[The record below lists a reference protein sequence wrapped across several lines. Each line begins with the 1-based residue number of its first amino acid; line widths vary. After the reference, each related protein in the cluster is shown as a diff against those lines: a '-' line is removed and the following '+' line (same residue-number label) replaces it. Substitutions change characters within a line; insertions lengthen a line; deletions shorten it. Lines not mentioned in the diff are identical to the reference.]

1 MSSSPSPTCEFSSPS
16 PPASIIEVRCHESR
30 CHCIKR
36 DKITTSMPDEYFSE
50 YFLSGWHSRVSCRL
64 LLMTQTI
71 TALGS
76 FRQSCL
82 MPSNRDLSA
91 YSSDKSDFNF
101 FFLTSVETKCHV
113 CPSIYR
119 QKGKLRA
126 RRHTK
131 IRLEIR
137 PPSRPVLVRWV
148 VFIISH
154 YHNVIHIVDCIF
166 VAFVILYFKLGR
178 SSPVLR
184 KMIDNMTSKYS
195 SQWCFP
201 VFKSVVIILAPN
213 SSPQTLSWYRSRNVC
228 SDVSRPPR
236 ILSEMRLL

>member
-126 RRHTK
+126 RRHKDQTWNSSAFSPSPCPLSGFHH
-131 IRLEIR
+131 ITLSQCDPYSRLYICCLR
-137 PPSRPVLVRWV
+137 
-148 VFIISH
+148 
-154 YHNVIHIVDCIF
+154 HIVF
-166 VAFVILYFKLGR
+166 
-178 SSPVLR
+178 
-184 KMIDNMTSKYS
+184 
-195 SQWCFP
+195 
-201 VFKSVVIILAPN
+201 
-213 SSPQTLSWYRSRNVC
+213 
-228 SDVSRPPR
+228 
-236 ILSEMRLL
+236 